1 MSGWVRL
8 LLLCLYAGASVTGAA
23 AADPMFAP
31 APAGE
36 RVVYRGATL
45 IDGTG
50 ARPRRDM
57 AVVTEGERIVA
68 VVPTRRLT
76 PGQRAG
82 ARVVELAGR
91 YLLPGLI
98 DSHQHLATP
107 PATVRAQALM
117 RRDLYGGVTAV
128 RIMADDLR
136 SIAEL
141 DRAARAGEIAGPDLY
156 FAALV

>member
-1 MSGWVRL
+1 MRGL
-8 LLLCLYAGASVTGAA
+8 LLLVVAWLAASAA
-23 AADPMFAP
+23 LAQSGEPPFAP
-31 APAGE
+31 AKDGA

-57 AVVTEGERIVA
+57 AVITDGERIEA
-68 VVPTRRLT
+68 VVSARRLT
-76 PGQRAG
+76 REQMAD
-82 ARVVELAGR
+82 AQIVDLAGR
-91 YLLPGLI
+91 WLLPGLI

-107 PATVRAQALM
+107 PVTTRARALM
-117 RRDLYGGVTAV
+117 RRELYSGVTAL

-141 DRAARAGEIAGPDLY
+141 DRA
-156 FAALV
+156 